1 MDSLDDLQILELA
14 KSLTSTNAAQEMLS
28 NFLPLLQ
35 SKIKSPS
42 PDLKQRGVD
51 FISKE
56 LLPSDFKEWLPL
68 VVRGNGNCL
77 YNSVSLALV
86 GNESISALLRLL
98 TVSELF
104 AYANFYAQHPQF
116 EEVSTAADYTTS
128 AIICL
133 FLSENKAL
141 DTYKGNFSSAT
152 QAIQVLAQQTAKSY
166 VYSPQ
171 FHILALASVINKP
184 IFVAYP
190 DIPSV
195 WRIKLAC
202 HGCFYPRE
210 ALQNNASRE
219 GLKRETIVV
228 M

>member
-1 MDSLDDLQILELA
+1 MRIRSGLENQDS
-14 KSLTSTNAAQEMLS
+14 
-28 NFLPLLQ
+28 
-35 SKIKSPS
+35 
-42 PDLKQRGVD
+42 
-51 FISKE
+51 
-56 LLPSDFKEWLPL
+56 
-68 VVRGNGNCL
+68 
-77 YNSVSLALV
+77 Y
-86 GNESISALLRLL
+86 LLRLL

-104 AYANFYAQHPQF
+104 AYVNFYAQHPQF

-210 ALQNNASRE
+210 ALLNNASRE
-219 GLKRETIVV
+219 GLKSETIFV
-228 M
+228 MWTRAERSPLEDWEPNHFVLLTKRSANSFKKELCCSGC